1 MDNLAG
7 DNNTLLEYLKKVK
20 LEVRMKETEMLMKVA
35 DSEVRRIMGQIKQK
49 DQRSVRELDRNIKD
63 MIDAEE

>member
-1 MDNLAG
+1 MEDLAG
-7 DNNTLLEYLKKVK
+7 DNATLLEYLKKVK